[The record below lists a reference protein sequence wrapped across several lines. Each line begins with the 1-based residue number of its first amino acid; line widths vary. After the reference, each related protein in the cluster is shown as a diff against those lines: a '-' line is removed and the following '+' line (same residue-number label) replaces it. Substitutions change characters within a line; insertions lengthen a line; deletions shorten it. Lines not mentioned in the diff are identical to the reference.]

1 MLKLSLR
8 VIYGPIVALI
18 NLFIYILQN
27 PNHPRVQSD
36 LTLMDVG
43 AGYFARLKFATDSEF
58 SIDFAKEIA
67 VLAYGVS
74 NDNSH
79 VSPVGEDVHT
89 DADPSCVSQG
99 AAEGAVV
106 QASEEESALSFNFN
120 AVSLPFRYFLLIP
133 SNF

>member
-1 MLKLSLR
+1 
-8 VIYGPIVALI
+8 
-18 NLFIYILQN
+18 
-27 PNHPRVQSD
+27 
-36 LTLMDVG
+36 
-43 AGYFARLKFATDSEF
+43 
-58 SIDFAKEIA
+58 

-89 DADPSCVSQG
+89 DTDPSCVSQG